1 MEKQPKINNNEE
13 LYQKHKESA
22 EEIKKAQEHYD
33 DIIRENQEASNIEI
47 HPEILEEATSLY
59 QEWGK
64 EQLAK
69 ALEKKDFERA
79 KEIIIGLEQRQKTV
93 EKSETP
99 NKIFTEIENDSKGKP
114 MWSWEFENDKK
125 GKRTKEVKKDLK
137 GNPIMSREYKRDDKG
152 NIIEEVKKDSEGKPL
167 ESWEYEYDHKGNNR
181 IMSREYKHDD
191 KGNRIEKTEK
201 NYKGQGYKVRV
212 L

>member
-99 NKIFTEIENDSKGKP
+99 NKIFTE
-114 MWSWEFENDKK
+114 
-125 GKRTKEVKKDLK
+125 
-137 GNPIMSREYKRDDKG
+137 
-152 NIIEEVKKDSEGKPL
+152 VKKDSEGKPL

>member
-99 NKIFTEIENDSKGKP
+99 NKIFTEIENDSKG
-114 MWSWEFENDKK
+114 
-125 GKRTKEVKKDLK
+125 
-137 GNPIMSREYKRDDKG
+137 NPIMSREYKRDDKG